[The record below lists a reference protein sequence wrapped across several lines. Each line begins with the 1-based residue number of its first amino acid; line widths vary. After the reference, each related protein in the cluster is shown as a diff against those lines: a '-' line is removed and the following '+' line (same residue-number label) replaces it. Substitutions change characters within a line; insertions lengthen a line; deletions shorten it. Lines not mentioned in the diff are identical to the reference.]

1 MKYIKPS
8 VELIER
14 GDFFSEVALI
24 AHNCYQVQTGKDDEG
39 FIKRLIQAKHYAM
52 IEHYRFAYRISESLY
67 FKLVRLNNRFI
78 ELVACQGAY
87 FASTSLRV
95 FLEMKDSGSI
105 PEAVLKLVSNLDKPL
120 QSLLGLDL
128 LASDDA
134 LLLSEKEI
142 DQLPSIAYEILKYVT
157 VRIVTDRGVTHELVR
172 HRLCSFAQ
180 ESTRYCNYSKNKFGN
195 ELTFIEPLDYSSNKD
210 IYDEVFSK
218 IEQDYL
224 QLTNKRNVAPEF
236 ARSILP
242 NKIKAAIVV
251 TANIDEW
258 KNIFNLRLAAAAHP
272 DMRQVMLLVLDEFNK
287 NGLLKQ

>member
-14 GDFFSEVALI
+14 GEFFSEVALI

-52 IEHYRFAYRISESLY
+52 IEHYRFAYKISASLY
-67 FKLVRLNNRFI
+67 IELVRLNNRFI

-95 FLEMKDSGSI
+95 FLEMKDSRRI
-105 PEAVLKLVSNLDKPL
+105 PEAVLKLVACLDKPL

-134 LLLSEKEI
+134 KLLSEKEI
-142 DQLPSIAYEILKYVT
+142 DQLPTIAYEILKYVT

-236 ARSILP
+236 ARAILP
-242 NKIKAAIVV
+242 NKIKATIVV